1 MLLLNLF
8 LPIIS
13 VFGFQYCDI
22 ARNDHFGHKLRNSF
36 DQHGLIVWLIT
47 FAYTTTEPTELGAG
61 GWASQILG
69 DKLTLIQGVGQ
80 IMPTTLLLTPLIRNL
95 YTFLRPCRT

>member
-1 MLLLNLF
+1 MRKNKMLLLNLF

-47 FAYTTTEPTELGAG
+47 FAYTTTEPTELGG
-61 GWASQILG
+61 RGMG
-69 DKLTLIQGVGQ
+69 EPDFG
-80 IMPTTLLLTPLIRNL
+80 R
-95 YTFLRPCRT
+95 